1 VMRAG
6 ELKLSPDEIREIEGA
21 AAVATAR

>member
-1 VMRAG
+1 MRAAG
-6 ELKLSPDEIREIEGA
+6 LKLARDEIAEIEGA